1 MLKNIERYLQNF
13 RKDFKKLYEY
23 EYNSTYGLDYLFNQ
37 LNEEDYYEPREV
49 NPPGMQRR
57 SNVSFRSH
65 IGRDVADHAKA
76 SSRRLNWYV
85 NETYLFEIFA
95 TSHWY
100 VNKTNQFETS

>member
-1 MLKNIERYLQNF
+1 MLKNIERYLKNF

-23 EYNSTYGLDYLFNQ
+23 EYKSTYGLYYLFNQ
-37 LNEEDYYEPREV
+37 LNEEDYYEP
-49 NPPGMQRR
+49 MQRR

-85 NETYLFEIFA
+85 NETDL
-95 TSHWY
+95 
-100 VNKTNQFETS
+100 FETSLRRLTGT